1 MKKILIILFFP
12 LFSFGQNT
20 IGFPD
25 VINYTKQSYNAGLQ
39 NWDIKQDKNGIM
51 YFANNE
57 GLLTFDGTYWNLF
70 ALPNK
75 TIVRSVAVAENGKI
89 YVGGQDELGYFYP
102 SVNGQLAYH
111 SLTKFI
117 PQKDKSFGD
126 VWDIVAIKNDVFFR
140 SINKIFRFCNES
152 VAVFNANSE
161 WTFLGECKGKLY
173 AHDYKT
179 GLLSFEN
186 NNWNTLMVRNNLP
199 INDPITSILPM
210 QNDRILISTLKNGLY
225 SLTSSGITKFTA
237 PNNQIFENQR
247 IYAATKVNE
256 NWIALATTSGGIYII
271 DSSENII
278 QSFSIKEGLQNNN
291 VLSIFSDKQS
301 NLWLGLDNGIDL
313 IVYNSAIKR
322 INPMLQD
329 GSGYTSIIYNNSLYM
344 GTSNGLYSV
353 PLQSNIDLSFSK
365 GNFAFVNN
373 TKGQTWGLSIINNQ
387 LLLGHHEGAFVVK
400 NNAAIPIN
408 ADRGTWNFL
417 PLSSTFPTPKMITGN
432 YKGLSYYNYVNGDFK
447 QAESVADFDES
458 SRFVAIDEHDNI
470 WVSHP
475 YHGVYKIV
483 KKTDGTTS
491 KTIYTNTKGLPSA
504 LNNHIYKLRNEVV
517 VATEKGI
524 YKYNYEKDDF
534 EPIEFYKK
542 ILGEQSIRYLKED
555 FSGNV
560 WFIHD
565 KSLGVIDFSNK
576 LPTVIYFPELNN
588 KILSGFEFIYPID
601 STNIFLGGEKGFYH
615 LNYNKYKKNI
625 PILKVQIRNVRLTD
639 KKDSLLFGGY
649 GEENETKIVPK
660 ISYGWKAIRFEFS
673 SSLYGYESNLE
684 YSFRLKGFDDNWSEW
699 TKRTEKE
706 YTNLAA
712 GKYTFEVKVRNN
724 LGNESQPVAY
734 IIEVLPAWYNTIL
747 AKIFYLLIIVT
758 AIYLF
763 DKNQKKKF
771 KLQLEK
777 QKKEQEKQ
785 LYILELEKGKATSEV
800 ITLQNEKLE
809 ADIDFKNSEL
819 ASSAMHLVKKGELL
833 SKIKGELSH
842 IMRAYD
848 NPQAAAEIKKLLKSL
863 GEDENIDKEWEAF
876 SVHFDRVHND
886 FLTALKE
893 KHPNVTPTELKL
905 SAYLNMN
912 LSTKEIAQLMNIS
925 VRGVEISR
933 YRLRKKLEIPSEMSL
948 FDYMMIIQAKK

>member
-301 NLWLGLDNGIDL
+301 
-313 IVYNSAIKR
+313 
-322 INPMLQD
+322 
-329 GSGYTSIIYNNSLYM
+329 
-344 GTSNGLYSV
+344 
-353 PLQSNIDLSFSK
+353 
-365 GNFAFVNN
+365 
-373 TKGQTWGLSIINNQ
+373 
-387 LLLGHHEGAFVVK
+387 
-400 NNAAIPIN
+400 
-408 ADRGTWNFL
+408 
-417 PLSSTFPTPKMITGN
+417 
-432 YKGLSYYNYVNGDFK
+432 
-447 QAESVADFDES
+447 
-458 SRFVAIDEHDNI
+458 
-470 WVSHP
+470 
-475 YHGVYKIV
+475 
-483 KKTDGTTS
+483 
-491 KTIYTNTKGLPSA
+491 
-504 LNNHIYKLRNEVV
+504 
-517 VATEKGI
+517 
-524 YKYNYEKDDF
+524 
-534 EPIEFYKK
+534 
-542 ILGEQSIRYLKED
+542 
-555 FSGNV
+555 
-560 WFIHD
+560 
-565 KSLGVIDFSNK
+565 KS
-576 LPTVIYFPELNN
+576 
-588 KILSGFEFIYPID
+588 
-601 STNIFLGGEKGFYH
+601 
-615 LNYNKYKKNI
+615 
-625 PILKVQIRNVRLTD
+625 
-639 KKDSLLFGGY
+639 
-649 GEENETKIVPK
+649 
-660 ISYGWKAIRFEFS
+660 W
-673 SSLYGYESNLE
+673 
-684 YSFRLKGFDDNWSEW
+684 
-699 TKRTEKE
+699 
-706 YTNLAA
+706 
-712 GKYTFEVKVRNN
+712 
-724 LGNESQPVAY
+724 
-734 IIEVLPAWYNTIL
+734 
-747 AKIFYLLIIVT
+747 LLII
-758 AIYLF
+758 
-763 DKNQKKKF
+763 
-771 KLQLEK
+771 
-777 QKKEQEKQ
+777 
-785 LYILELEKGKATSEV
+785 
-800 ITLQNEKLE
+800 
-809 ADIDFKNSEL
+809 
-819 ASSAMHLVKKGELL
+819 
-833 SKIKGELSH
+833 
-842 IMRAYD
+842 D
-848 NPQAAAEIKKLLKSL
+848 NPQVCPFVLFTKAKFPLLKLKS
-863 GEDENIDKEWEAF
+863 I
-876 SVHFDRVHND
+876 FDCKGTLYNPFEVPIYN
-886 FLTALKE
+886 
-893 KHPNVTPTELKL
+893 ELL
-905 SAYLNMN
+905 
-912 LSTKEIAQLMNIS
+912 
-925 VRGVEISR
+925 
-933 YRLRKKLEIPSEMSL
+933 
-948 FDYMMIIQAKK
+948 